1 MSLVTTEIEA
11 QRAELDALTAK
22 LVEAGLA
29 SSIGGEGGEGSLIL
43 RGQSELLGSVQG
55 QEDVDRL
62 RRLFAALETKEI
74 VQKLA
79 GQANDAPGVQI
90 FIGSQSELFGLSGWS
105 MIMAPYKDKSADGEG
120 QVIGA
125 VGVIG
130 PMHINYGRVIP
141 MVDYTAQVVAN
152 ALT

>member
-1 MSLVTTEIEA
+1 
-11 QRAELDALTAK
+11 
-22 LVEAGLA
+22 
-29 SSIGGEGGEGSLIL
+29 
-43 RGQSELLGSVQG
+43 
-55 QEDVDRL
+55 
-62 RRLFAALETKEI
+62 
-74 VQKLA
+74 
-79 GQANDAPGVQI
+79 
-90 FIGSQSELFGLSGWS
+90 